1 LFADSI
7 EVKEGAD
14 ISADR
19 VLMYAKESVK
29 VNSGAVIRSTIDNE
43 CTTDGVG
50 NRDLYECMDLEFEK
64 NKMDEAY
71 VLRQYNQQYKLT
83 SSNRL
88 YAKVPLDMQA
98 KILTKWNV
106 YLMSLGELNLNL
118 AEVTGPRVGLCA
130 NNLFL

>member
-1 LFADSI
+1 
-7 EVKEGAD
+7 
-14 ISADR
+14 
-19 VLMYAKESVK
+19 MYAKESVK

-50 NRDLYECMDLEFEK
+50 NRDLYECMDLEFEG
-64 NKMDEAY
+64 NKMDEEY